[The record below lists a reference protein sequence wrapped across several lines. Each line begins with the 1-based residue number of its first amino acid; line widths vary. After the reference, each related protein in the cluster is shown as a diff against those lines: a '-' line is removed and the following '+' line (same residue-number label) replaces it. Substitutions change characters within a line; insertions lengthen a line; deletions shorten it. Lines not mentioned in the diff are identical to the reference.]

1 MSFTEV
7 LKKALP
13 QDDWERVKDMPE
25 DLLANLYSDYYR
37 YGPNGA
43 AVVQFIKDA
52 NARLKKDPLPTLPEP
67 EFSISFLTR
76 VSEHLM
82 LRMPHDLRNDTDRA
96 HAQARSRDEQFDAL
110 MRAVIFNLTAPA
122 CMGIKGEEW
131 QTHHEKRYLTFMNIF
146 GLDPEVYRYKGRTV
160 NWSEYPVWTPGGPN

>member
-1 MSFTEV
+1 MTFSEV
-7 LKKALP
+7 LQKALP
-13 QDDWERVKDMPE
+13 ADEWERVNSMPE
-25 DLLANLYSDYYR
+25 GLLANLYSDYYL

-43 AVVQFIKDA
+43 AVVQFIRDA
-52 NARLKKDPLPTLPEP
+52 NAQLRKGPLPALYGA
-67 EFSISFLTR
+67 EFSIHYLTR

-96 HAQARSRDEQFDAL
+96 HAQARSRDEQLDAL
-110 MRAVIFNLTAPA
+110 MRAVIFTLTAPA

-146 GLDPEVYRYKGRTV
+146 GLDPETYRYKGRTV
-160 NWSEYPVWTPGGPN
+160 NWSDYPVWVPGGPN